1 MKPVCCAKMISINI
15 AAPFCS
21 VFVKVKTAEITCA
34 NKTVKLVKN
43 GQFNMLLA
51 SAYYITLG
59 KSKCLVWLHEH
70 FYIAVNHWNKLNTLL
85 FSFQIYSCDLYIC
98 ELLIL
103 QSTIFWLS
111 FWIIL
116 SSTHNFLDRHII
128 TYLIENEILAH
139 IILIVT
145 FHFDSRQFVNWG
157 QVV

>member
-51 SAYYITLG
+51 SAYHTG
-59 KSKCLVWLHEH
+59 KSKSLVWLHEH
-70 FYIAVNHWNKLNTLL
+70 FQIQSITETSSILYSSL
-85 FSFQIYSCDLYIC
+85 FKIHSCDLYIC
-98 ELLIL
+98 ELH
-103 QSTIFWLS
+103 STIFWLS

-116 SSTHNFLDRHII
+116 SSTHNLLDRHII

>member
-59 KSKCLVWLHEH
+59 KSKCLVWSLNSWTLS
-70 FYIAVNHWNKLNTLL
+70 YTVNHWNKLNTLL
-85 FSFQIYSCDLYIC
+85 FSFQNSFLWFVYLWITV
-98 ELLIL
+98 
-103 QSTIFWLS
+103 TIFWLS